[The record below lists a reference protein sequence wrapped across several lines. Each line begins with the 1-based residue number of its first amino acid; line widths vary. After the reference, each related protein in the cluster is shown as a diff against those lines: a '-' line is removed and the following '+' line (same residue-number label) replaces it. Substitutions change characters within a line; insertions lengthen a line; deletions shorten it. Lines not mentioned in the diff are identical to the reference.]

1 MTLGGL
7 LKILNSDRFEL
18 RAKGFFNVENG
29 NFTITNGYF
38 DSCDC
43 HIETLGQSS
52 CQECGKG
59 SGLNSV
65 TFPSGD
71 GDGIY
76 VAFEIVML
84 APTPSGSGPFS
95 WTYRSF

>member
-7 LKILNSDRFEL
+7 LKILNSDRFKL
-18 RAKGFFNVENG
+18 KPRGFFNVENS

-52 CQECGKG
+52 CQECG
-59 SGLNSV
+59 
-65 TFPSGD
+65 
-71 GDGIY
+71 
-76 VAFEIVML
+76 
-84 APTPSGSGPFS
+84 
-95 WTYRSF
+95 